1 MSDNK
6 TLPEIDNNALAELD
20 KVKIM
25 GRVAVEARIALGVEL
40 FIAPPGQEKTPKMY
54 QDMLTS
60 LEAYYQHFKPH
71 LNCYLLP
78 NSRSN
83 RMIKGNPVPVWRKA
97 LENVDMDYGFNF
109 ELFYDDTWKR
119 EAFNASPWRAGC
131 MGLTPEE
138 NQLSNITGTMPVCND
153 EGDNHFAT
161 LFAMTLA
168 WCERHQPVHGSAGFC
183 YALCTGIEPQAR
195 YTWASMQRYP
205 GIDFFDP
212 VTFSL
217 EVEENYNRIKG
228 VNWLTILGDV
238 LVAEL
243 GGVETLTCALE
254 PECRIHPY
262 RGGIIIIAGPVPQ
275 TGDLYT
281 GFTPQ
286 RYKKVA
292 AVTRPIR
299 FDNYRRPF
307 LSLPEQFDS
316 MEATLKWIKRF
327 D

>member
-40 FIAPPGQEKTPKMY
+40 FIAPPGQEKTPQMY

-71 LNCYLLP
+71 LNCYLPP

-83 RMIKGNPVPVWRKA
+83 RMIKGDPIPVWRKA

-109 ELFYDDTWKR
+109 EFFYDDTWKR

-138 NQLSNITGTMPVCND
+138 NQLSNITGAMPVCND

-195 YTWASMQRYP
+195 YTWASMQRFP

-212 VTFSL
+212 VIFSL
-217 EVEENYNRIKG
+217 RVKENYNRIKG
-228 VNWLTILGDV
+228 VNWLTILGDT

-316 MEATLKWIKRF
+316 MEATLKWVRRF

>member
-1 MSDNK
+1 MSYNN
-6 TLPEIDNNALAELD
+6 TLSEIDNKALAELD

-40 FIAPPGQEKTPKMY
+40 FIAPPGEEKTPQMCH
-54 QDMLTS
+54 DMLLS

-71 LNCYLLP
+71 LNCYLPP

-83 RMIKGNPVPVWRKA
+83 RMIKGDPVPVWRKA
-97 LENVDMDYGFNF
+97 LENRDTDYGFSF
-109 ELFYDDTWKR
+109 ELFYDDTWER
-119 EAFNASPWRAGC
+119 QSFNASPWRMSLLGDI
-131 MGLTPEE
+131 PDHSE
-138 NQLSNITGTMPVCND
+138 LSFIQGSMPVCDD
-153 EGDNHFAT
+153 EGENHFAT

-195 YTWASMQRYP
+195 YTWASMQRFP

-212 VTFSL
+212 VTFPL
-217 EVEENYNRIKG
+217 RVKENYNRIKG
-228 VNWLTILGDV
+228 VNWLTVLCDA

-243 GGVETLTCALE
+243 GGVETLTHALE
-254 PECRIHPY
+254 PECRVHPY
-262 RGGIIIIAGPVPQ
+262 RGGVIIIAGPVPQ
-275 TGDLYT
+275 TGDTYS
-281 GFTPQ
+281 GFIPQ

-292 AVTRPIR
+292 AVTHPVR
-299 FDNYRRPF
+299 FEDYRRPF
-307 LSLPEQFDS
+307 LKLPEPLDS
-316 MEATLKWIKRF
+316 MDATLRWIRRF

>member
-6 TLPEIDNNALAELD
+6 TLPDIDNNALAELD

-40 FIAPPGQEKTPKMY
+40 FIAPPGEEKTPQMY

-138 NQLSNITGTMPVCND
+138 NQLSNITGAMPVCND

-195 YTWASMQRYP
+195 YTWASMQRFP

-212 VTFSL
+212 VIFSL
-217 EVEENYNRIKG
+217 RVKENYNRIKG
-228 VNWLTILGDV
+228 VNWLTILGDT

-243 GGVETLTCALE
+243 GGVETLTCTLE

-292 AVTRPIR
+292 AVTRPVR

-316 MEATLKWIKRF
+316 MEATLKWVRRF